1 MEPREF
7 RLMLQMAE
15 ALELADRPLF
25 ELFKQTGKAEHSA
38 AFTAVDTA
46 LFNFK
51 RYRDEE
57 ED

>member
-1 MEPREF
+1 MTPREF
-7 RLMLQMAE
+7 QLMLQMAK

-25 ELFKQTGKAEHSA
+25 DLFKQTGKAEHSA
-38 AFTAVDTA
+38 AFRAVDTA
-46 LFNFK
+46 LFNFR